1 MEKRIVFDLDGK
13 RVVEAMIEC
22 LSDARPDTDATP
34 QSS

>member
-22 LSDARPDTDATP
+22 LSDARRDTDSTP
-34 QSS
+34 QRS